1 MLTCIHNKVE
11 VMHGTSSCAIPVPV
25 YIYSVGLAGVTGG
38 GGMLIIIAT
47 ALITVSFIII
57 KTKKHASKKSG

>member
-1 MLTCIHNKVE
+1 MELV
-11 VMHGTSSCAIPVPV
+11 VVPSLYQ
-25 YIYSVGLAGVTGG
+25 YISSVGLAGVTGG

-57 KTKKHASKKSG
+57 KTKHASKKSG